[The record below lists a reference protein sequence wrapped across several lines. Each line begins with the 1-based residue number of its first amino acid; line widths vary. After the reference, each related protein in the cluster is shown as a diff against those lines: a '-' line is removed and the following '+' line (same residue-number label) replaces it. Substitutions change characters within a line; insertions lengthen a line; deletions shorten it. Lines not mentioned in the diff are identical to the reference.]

1 MWNGDLVVQG
11 FTFKPVDRELNFD
24 NNVTLA
30 LTKKTL
36 QLKIQYI
43 NMY

>member
-30 LTKKTL
+30 LTKKPYSSKSST
-36 QLKIQYI
+36 
-43 NMY
+43 